1 MYLFSASASFS
12 HHHRVF
18 DTDNNSQRIP
28 RSSRNSVRLARTQT
42 RTTRSSS
49 SSLYLLLSN
58 LYVTT
63 GGKTEPQSSQMSQQF
78 PRSLAIQR
86 VASFVTKC
94 SAVRSLTRSKR
105 RRRKRREIFGTRK
118 KKTKKKKKRLLSLLF
133 LLLRRTKTV
142 AGVAAVPPTEPKRIR
157 RIALRIFWPLETHV
171 HFHHLLNLLPLF
183 FVIDSFVTHL

>member
-28 RSSRNSVRLARTQT
+28 RSSHNSVRLARTQT

-86 VASFVTKC
+86 VASFVTKY

-105 RRRKRREIFGTRK
+105 RRRKRREIFGMPPYFHRK
-118 KKTKKKKKRLLSLLF
+118 KKKKKRL

-142 AGVAAVPPTEPKRIR
+142 GVVAAVPPTEPKRIL

-183 FVIDSFVTHL
+183 FVINSFVTHL